1 MQFSIHFYSFS
12 IVHLSQILDVFNAS
26 FQWML
31 FVQDDDDDD
40 DQSEGV
46 STAHIMLS
54 SGIQYL
60 LYCIDQWYC
69 FVSRCGCT
77 NPILMSKHLFEISS
91 SSPIQDSMFTYLLI
105 FKGIVSWENFHLQ
118 VYISG
123 GYTHVHKYYMAEFF
137 F

>member
-60 LYCIDQWYC
+60 LYCIDQ
-69 FVSRCGCT
+69 
-77 NPILMSKHLFEISS
+77 
-91 SSPIQDSMFTYLLI
+91 
-105 FKGIVSWENFHLQ
+105 
-118 VYISG
+118 
-123 GYTHVHKYYMAEFF
+123 
-137 F
+137 